1 MPRPHSAMVLVHLAL
16 ALIAYSLITE
26 VPAETLTLDPADFMD
41 PVTRQ
46 LLMGQSDILLTLTG
60 YIRRSPIKE
69 DNALTPGTIRL
80 LRKRSKII

>member
-1 MPRPHSAMVLVHLAL
+1 MFLGVALV
-16 ALIAYSLITE
+16 LIAYSFITE

-46 LLMGQSDILLTLTG
+46 LLMGQSDIFLPLAG

-69 DNALTPGTIRL
+69 DNVLTSGAIRL
-80 LRKRSKII
+80 LKKRSKII

>member
-1 MPRPHSAMVLVHLAL
+1 MFLGVALV
-16 ALIAYSLITE
+16 LIAYSLITE

-46 LLMGQSDILLTLTG
+46 LLMGQSDILLPLTG
-60 YIRRSPIKE
+60 YLRRSPIEE
-69 DNALTPGTIRL
+69 DNELTFGTIRL

>member
-1 MPRPHSAMVLVHLAL
+1 MVLVLHLAL
-16 ALIAYSLITE
+16 VLIAYSFITE

-46 LLMGQSDILLTLTG
+46 LLMGQSDILLPLTG
-60 YIRRSPIKE
+60 YIIRSPIKE
-69 DNALTPGTIRL
+69 DNVLTPGTIRL